1 MATKT
6 LIKPKKNA
14 PRIPKKRG
22 AASPRPATRL
32 VSTTEKEM
40 LAQKQVAAVPAES
53 STVFDPHLILTRLV
67 GGKST
72 QEYQSGESVFAQG
85 DKADAV
91 FYIQSGNATSS
102 TRARSDCYCGWRT
115 LAKSPNLFR

>member
-1 MATKT
+1 MTTKT
-6 LIKPKKNA
+6 LIKANNNARRVPKQG
-14 PRIPKKRG
+14 G
-22 AASPRPATRL
+22 AASRRPATRRA
-32 VSTTEKEM
+32 STTEKEM

-53 STVFDPHLILTRLV
+53 STVFDPHLILTKLA

-91 FYIQSGNATSS
+91 FYIQSGKA
-102 TRARSDCYCGWRT
+102 
-115 LAKSPNLFR
+115 